1 MRMYECT
8 RGMYISIYL
17 YRIWFSNA
25 SEARRSSIAIY
36 TTTTISSQVLFLPT
50 ITAACA
56 KRRKQQQ
63 QRNTNSSYRLSKYMN
78 EFFRFIITLFASGWM
93 VQTHTRCRIVCTI
106 HIQNGA
112 RNTRLN
118 CVKSENEWHRIHHY
132 TRIPAYHAR
141 YIVCKHIV
149 GVLLRARLCIG
160 MFVGSFFSCFYSF
173 LFIPIAL
180 HVCARL
186 YCIVLC
192 SIGGTYFALR
202 PVFMNEMFMIC
213 FRDVHAVV
221 LLFTLLM
228 YAHSV
233 VATSSFF
240 STLFVVCFSLDF
252 IDRVRPTLARPCRC
266 VNEDDFEENKTTN
279 AKRQTHKKNCL

>member
-8 RGMYISIYL
+8 REMYISIYL

-25 SEARRSSIAIY
+25 SEARRSSIAIH

-149 GVLLRARLCIG
+149 GVLLRARLCSSVHSLVV
-160 MFVGSFFSCFYSF
+160 FTAFYSF
-173 LFIPIAL
+173 PSHYMYAL
-180 HVCARL
+180 GCTVSYCVRLEALTSHYGPFLWMKCLWFVFVMCMPL
-186 YCIVLC
+186 YCFSHCSCMRTPLWLLRRFFLLC
-192 SIGGTYFALR
+192 S
-202 PVFMNEMFMIC
+202 
-213 FRDVHAVV
+213 
-221 LLFTLLM
+221 
-228 YAHSV
+228 
-233 VATSSFF
+233 
-240 STLFVVCFSLDF
+240 LFVLV
-252 IDRVRPTLARPCRC
+252 
-266 VNEDDFEENKTTN
+266 
-279 AKRQTHKKNCL
+279 